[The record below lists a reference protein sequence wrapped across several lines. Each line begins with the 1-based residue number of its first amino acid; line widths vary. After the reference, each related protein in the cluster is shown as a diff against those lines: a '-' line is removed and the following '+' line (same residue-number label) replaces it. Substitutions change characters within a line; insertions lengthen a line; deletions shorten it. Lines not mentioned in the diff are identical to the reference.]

1 MRQDRRPETQHP
13 QREPQS
19 DWTGHHPNDR
29 RPGPPPVP
37 NGAPDPRRRRI
48 VLPFEKRPTDPGS
61 WAYDHKVGLCITV
74 IAYLILG
81 IVFIS
86 AKIIIGRQT
95 HENTIYISMEEI
107 PPQPEQKPLTPEE
120 RQELEQ
126 SLREARNQI
135 SNEDSKTI
143 AESQTLRNNPIPED
157 LAAQAQEV
165 QDRMRASR
173 EAYEKGLSEEQA
185 MIDARNAQ
193 KNKADKQEKQETV
206 KVTGNVIISFSLAGR
221 SAVYM
226 HVPAY
231 QCEGGGQVV
240 VDITVNRNGK
250 VTDASVGSTST
261 HDDCILDRAV
271 EAARLSRFNVDG
283 SAPDRQQGTITYLF
297 VPQ

>member
-1 MRQDRRPETQHP
+1 MRQDRRPEPQHP
-13 QREPQS
+13 PYGAQS
-19 DWTGHHPNDR
+19 GRPGNYPNDR
-29 RPGPPPVP
+29 RPGPPPP
-37 NGAPDPRRRRI
+37 PEERRDPRRRRI

-74 IAYLILG
+74 IAYLVLG

-86 AKIIIGRQT
+86 TKIIIGRQT
-95 HENTIYISMEEI
+95 PENTIYISMEDL

-157 LAAQAQEV
+157 LAEQAQEV

-193 KNKADKQEKQETV
+193 KKQTDPSEKQETV
-206 KVTGNVIISFSLAGR
+206 KVKGNVIISFSLAGR

-240 VDITVNRNGK
+240 VNITVNRNGK
-250 VTDASVGSTST
+250 VTAASVGSTST
-261 HDDCILDRAV
+261 NDECILDRAV

-283 SAPDRQQGTITYLF
+283 SAPDRQEGTITYLF

>member
-1 MRQDRRPETQHP
+1 MRQERRPEPPYPQHGP
-13 QREPQS
+13 QTNRPKGIPQE
-19 DWTGHHPNDR
+19 G
-29 RPGPPPVP
+29 RPVPPPPREGVR
-37 NGAPDPRRRRI
+37 DPRRRRI

-61 WAYDHKVGLCITV
+61 WAYEHKVGLCVTV
-74 IAYLILG
+74 IAYLIVG
-81 IVFIS
+81 IVFVS
-86 AKIIIGRQT
+86 SKIIIGQQT

-120 RQELEQ
+120 RQELEE

-157 LAAQAQEV
+157 LAEQAQEV

-185 MIDARNAQ
+185 MIDARKAQ
-193 KNKADKQEKQETV
+193 KSQNDKQEKQETV
-206 KVTGNVIISFSLAGR
+206 KVKGNVIISFSLAGR

-240 VDITVNRNGK
+240 VEITVNRNGK
-250 VTDASVGSTST
+250 VTDATVGSTST
-261 HDDCILDRAV
+261 QDDCILDRAV

-283 SAPDRQQGTITYLF
+283 TAPDRQQGTITYLF

>member
-1 MRQDRRPETQHP
+1 MRQDRRPEPQHP
-13 QREPQS
+13 QHSPQS
-19 DWTGHHPNDR
+19 GRPAGVPEGR
-29 RPGPPPVP
+29 RPGPPLRP
-37 NGAPDPRRRRI
+37 GAQRDHGRRRI

-61 WAYDHKVGLCITV
+61 WAYEHKVGLCVTV
-74 IAYLILG
+74 IAYLIVG
-81 IVFIS
+81 IVFVS
-86 AKIIIGRQT
+86 SKIIIGGQP
-95 HENTIYISMEEI
+95 HENTIYIAMEEI
-107 PPQPEQKPLTPEE
+107 PPQPEQKSLTPEE
-120 RQELEQ
+120 RKELEQ

-135 SNEDSKTI
+135 SNEDSKTV

-157 LAAQAQEV
+157 MAEKARQV

-193 KNKADKQEKQETV
+193 KNQKDDTKQETV
-206 KVTGNVIISFSLAGR
+206 KVKGNVIISFSLAGR

-240 VDITVNRNGK
+240 VDITVNRNGM
-250 VTDASVGSTST
+250 VTSSSLGSASTS
-261 HDDCILDRAV
+261 DDCILDRAL

-283 SAPDRQQGTITYLF
+283 TAPDRQQGTITYLF